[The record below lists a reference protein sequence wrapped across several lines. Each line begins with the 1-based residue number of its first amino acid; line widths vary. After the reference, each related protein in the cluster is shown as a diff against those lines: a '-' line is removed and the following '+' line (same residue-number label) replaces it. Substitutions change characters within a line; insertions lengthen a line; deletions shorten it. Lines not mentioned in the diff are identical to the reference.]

1 MKYLNSYICF
11 GVYLCFA
18 LCLKYW
24 LCGHVDLVEPAN
36 EHGMPRYSK
45 WRLKDMVDALNE
57 TALKDIQPS
66 KVRARPV
73 RATDEEHEYLD
84 CRLSDDH
91 MIDGHIGIERGGP
104 IMTLTMTMIV
114 LALVTKVWGILWMT
128 QQLLEMIKLVT
139 QMVTTPLV
147 TLMVFLG
154 PAKRTTCL

>member
-1 MKYLNSYICF
+1 M
-11 GVYLCFA
+11 
-18 LCLKYW
+18 
-24 LCGHVDLVEPAN
+24 
-36 EHGMPRYSK
+36 
-45 WRLKDMVDALNE
+45 
-57 TALKDIQPS
+57 
-66 KVRARPV
+66 RARPV
-73 RATDEEHEYLD
+73 RATDEEDEFLD

-91 MIDGHIGIERGGP
+91 MIDGHIGIERGAL